1 MQYRAAMGNAKR
13 HFDTNYGTPVYQEK
27 LGWPWWLW
35 AFALFLAAS
44 ISLAVWA
51 AISPMATIV
60 ISVIQFSL
68 LILASIKTKLIITVT
83 KGWLL
88 VGPAAIERAFL
99 KSFAPL
105 VFTELAKIRGVD
117 GDPAAFL
124 QLRFWVNAAIK
135 IELRDPRDETP
146 YWLIS
151 TNRAN
156 DLAKLLN
163 TH

>member
-1 MQYRAAMGNAKR
+1 MGNTKR
-13 HFDTNYGTPVYQEK
+13 HFDTNYGAPLYQEK

-35 AFALFLAAS
+35 AFALFLTGS

-51 AISPMATIV
+51 AISPMATII
-60 ISVIQFSL
+60 ISVIQFLL
-68 LILASIKTKLIITVT
+68 LILASIKTKLIITIT

-88 VGPAAIERAFL
+88 VGPAAIERAYL
-99 KSFAPL
+99 KNFSPL
-105 VFTELAKIRGVD
+105 AFTELAKTRGVD

-124 QLRFWVNAAIK
+124 QLRFWVNSAIK
-135 IELRDPRDETP
+135 IELRDPKDETP

-156 DLAKLLN
+156 DLANVLN
-163 TH
+163 SH